1 MLRLEVLPS
10 SWSQMQDC
18 TSIEGLPRVELDT
31 LIVARW
37 AHGLVPLFYLAILR
51 HLCWM
56 YWLCSFLV
64 LSSYCGL
71 VRSSDVLL
79 TSKVQEY
86 TITMENPA
94 IPGSKSLQT
103 FGETSPSLARCE
115 VSSVVFRLVKSRI
128 LAARCEYFQKMLA
141 SDQAGFSEWI
151 WWKPLKKLP
160 SQNSIAFQAL
170 FWKAMLNFRGVDLKH
185 LPIISTL
192 TNCLDT
198 SLKWW

>member
-10 SWSQMQDC
+10 SWSPMQDC
-18 TSIEGLPRVELDT
+18 TSIEGLTSVELDT

-56 YWLCSFLV
+56 YWL

-71 VRSSDVLL
+71 VCSSDVLL

-94 IPGSKSLQT
+94 ILGSRSPRQLL
-103 FGETSPSLARCE
+103 EVSPSLARCE
-115 VSSVVFRLVKSRI
+115 LSSVVFGWSNPGYWQRAANISR
-128 LAARCEYFQKMLA
+128 RC
-141 SDQAGFSEWI
+141 
-151 WWKPLKKLP
+151 LP
-160 SQNSIAFQAL
+160 QTRQVF
-170 FWKAMLNFRGVDLKH
+170 
-185 LPIISTL
+185 L
-192 TNCLDT
+192 TESGESNEFP
-198 SLKWW
+198 

>member
-10 SWSQMQDC
+10 SWSPMQDC
-18 TSIEGLPRVELDT
+18 TSIEGLTSVELDT

-37 AHGLVPLFYLAILR
+37 AHGLVPLFRLAILR

-64 LSSYCGL
+64 LSSCCGL

-94 IPGSKSLQT
+94 ILGSKSLQT

-115 VSSVVFRLVKSRI
+115 VSSVVFGWSNPGYWQ
-128 LAARCEYFQKMLA
+128 LAANISRRCWPQTRQVF
-141 SDQAGFSEWI
+141 
-151 WWKPLKKLP
+151 
-160 SQNSIAFQAL
+160 
-170 FWKAMLNFRGVDLKH
+170 
-185 LPIISTL
+185 L
-192 TNCLDT
+192 TESGESNEFP
-198 SLKWW
+198 